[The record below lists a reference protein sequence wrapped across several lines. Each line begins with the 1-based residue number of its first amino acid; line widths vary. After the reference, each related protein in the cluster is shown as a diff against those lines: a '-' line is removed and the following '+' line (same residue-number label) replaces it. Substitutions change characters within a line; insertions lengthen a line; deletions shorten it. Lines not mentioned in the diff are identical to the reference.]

1 MEQVKNK
8 QDTIRK
14 KFSKACPKVWIDTKK
29 GYEKPVD
36 IRQTWQ
42 GVSKFDLMGLR
53 DKVDNGQE
61 ILVKIFGNS

>member
-8 QDTIRK
+8 QYEIRK
-14 KFSKACPKVWIDTKK
+14 NFSKVCPKVWIDTKK

-42 GVSKFDLMGLR
+42 GTPKIRSMGLR
-53 DKVDNGQE
+53 EKVESGQE
-61 ILVKIFGNS
+61 ILVNI